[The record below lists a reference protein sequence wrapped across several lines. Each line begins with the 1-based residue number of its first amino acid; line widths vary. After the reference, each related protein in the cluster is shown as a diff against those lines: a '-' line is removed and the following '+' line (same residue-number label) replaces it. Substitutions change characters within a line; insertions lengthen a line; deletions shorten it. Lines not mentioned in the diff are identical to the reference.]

1 MRMIDADALIAETM
15 KNRCADCDRRKGIKQ
30 GKTTFVYDF
39 GEAPCRACDVGDMI
53 DTLDEATTIS
63 GWISVKDRLPES
75 SGIKVIVSAKTTP
88 ESVLQTKAVFV
99 AFLGYGD
106 GKWYTPDVDFME
118 STKTGND
125 NVHPVWE
132 ITHWMFLPEPPKE
145 AKGDEDD

>member
-1 MRMIDADALIAETM
+1 MSKHDILEYFKDINFAYNSPVMFDALKDM
-15 KNRCADCDRRKGIKQ
+15 L
-30 GKTTFVYDF
+30 
-39 GEAPCRACDVGDMI
+39 GELESENQAH
-53 DTLDEATTIS
+53 

-106 GKWYTPDVDFME
+106 GKWYTPDVDFMANA
-118 STKTGND
+118 KTGND

-132 ITHWMFLPEPPKE
+132 ITHWMFPPEPPKE
-145 AKGDEDD
+145 EDNANQA

>member
-1 MRMIDADALIAETM
+1 MRPIDADALM
-15 KNRCADCDRRKGIKQ
+15 NYCNNLK
-30 GKTTFVYDF
+30 GKT
-39 GEAPCRACDVGDMI
+39 I
-53 DTLDEATTIS
+53 DANDIARFPTAI

-106 GKWYTPDVDFME
+106 GKWYTPDVDFMA
-118 STKTGND
+118 SAKTGND

-132 ITHWMFLPEPPKE
+132 ITHWMFPPEPPKE
-145 AKGDEDD
+145 VTTDD

>member
-1 MRMIDADALIAETM
+1 MNFV
-15 KNRCADCDRRKGIKQ
+15 NRICPKCNNPNYVVSLGNFSSAFKYKCMNCNS
-30 GKTTFVYDF
+30 YLLEEDF
-39 GEAPCRACDVGDMI
+39 LPIQKDDNN
-53 DTLDEATTIS
+53 

-106 GKWYTPDVDFME
+106 GKWYTPDVDFMANA
-118 STKTGND
+118 KTGND

-132 ITHWMFLPEPPKE
+132 ITHWMFPPEPPKE
-145 AKGDEDD
+145 EDNANQT